1 MSTLCWL
8 HLSDIHFRPSHEWR
22 DATARAALLEHLDR
36 QIKQHGL
43 KIDLIFCTGDI
54 AFGALR
60 DQPLD
65 AQYALAQDFFENIL
79 RICGG
84 ASGPLLKDRLF
95 VVPGNHDVDRG
106 LIDRAA
112 QRSWTEWGQDS
123 QARQEQRAIE
133 NEFAR
138 PSGAAQMALERLNAY
153 AAFTRA
159 FLPHLDAQPQLHYA
173 HTITID
179 GVKVGIG
186 GFNSAW
192 TCAGDEDDRR
202 LWLGAQFQFNAM
214 RAALDDA
221 NLRIGLIH
229 HPHDWFNVAERS
241 LIEERQQRDFDFW
254 LHGHTHDLKVHD
266 HARGV
271 RIGAGAIAADASD
284 EFGYNIVQFD
294 TATAKGCAY
303 LYHYD
308 TDAGAWKNLTLA
320 NIAEHGIQSFR
331 LPSAADTPQPPAN
344 PPPRH
349 PGLVPRRLPPD
360 GPCLA
365 REAELAD
372 LAAALAATPPRPVLI
387 HGYGGSGKTEIASH
401 YLHGD
406 ATRQRFGTRRLFVSV
421 EALEG
426 VPADELPARLHDHLD
441 SALFGGALGKHTAL
455 ADALHTTLTADG
467 RALLILDNFETVV
480 KIAPTHSAELLDS
493 LAPLADA
500 GLALVVTL
508 REPLSRPRSPF
519 ASIAPKPFGPDAAR
533 RVLLHWM
540 GRATDTPLG
549 DRDEAALAH
558 LLTVADGWPIALQM
572 LGILASIEGLPALAR
587 RCPSGAALVGL
598 ADELPSRDP
607 HRHLPLSNA
616 LTYDAPSLGDPA
628 RQLLRVLAGF
638 PAGLPEDWL
647 DHWPDAVAVRQVRQY
662 RLLRD
667 VTGALGEPRHT
678 LLTPLRDYLLQAH
691 PLQADDKPPLTVA
704 ARAWWQANAPELFN
718 EALPWQAPADYRDL
732 HRREVGTMAMLRG
745 LSAGPMDTFA
755 RLAERVGEVND
766 WRESCAKL
774 RAQVLANTTLFP
786 SRADAERFAWL
797 LAGSQ
802 SVTTATKE
810 AIASQIAVDQ
820 LKASQRDAVRDTV
833 ASELDVWGW
842 MFGSARL
849 AERIWQ
855 HLAEGDVCFQA
866 GDGTLLEQI
875 RQLDDRDARIALLH
889 LSCHP
894 VHAAGR
900 SRPTIEAELKEHL
913 RQDTNS
919 ALATWIAAIGC
930 EGEARVAHLRR
941 AVSLA
946 PDFGSAWHD
955 LARALPDTAPERQP
969 VWLTT
974 QRLAAAHLERARQQS
989 VRVNEL
995 IYRTLFAAQ
1004 HGLDEHEAACAT
1016 LSEWQDSLPDYVT
1029 SGERIRLA
1037 LAGLQVGQIDASAL
1051 QLCLAATDAD
1061 ADEARTIHQL
1071 AASLANTAPLEA
1083 GQIFLLGLYPRF
1095 HDNTDL
1101 ATTAGLLACLSQHD
1115 TARALAAAAAADPA
1129 LSPSTANDLGYNL
1142 LTRGGTA
1149 PASLALG
1156 ARLATR
1162 GFEGEADSVTA
1173 ETLLCA
1179 AFRVPD
1185 AMSAPL
1191 PLTALARLLT
1201 LAEASDDDARQLA
1214 DLLFDARR
1222 FDGCTALAGWL
1233 EACDAPLRDSVGG
1246 QWLAARLKGDDAPP
1260 TPQADKL
1267 DAALSQL
1274 DTELAAEKAWATQH
1288 ADAGAALSAL
1298 VAKLQA
1304 KGQLPAGA

>member
-60 DQPLD
+60 DQPLE

-84 ASGPLLKDRLF
+84 ASGPLPKDRLF

-112 QRSWTEWGQDS
+112 QRTWTEWGQDS

-138 PSGAAQMALERLNAY
+138 PSGAARKALERLDAY

-159 FLPHLDAQPQLHYA
+159 FLPHLDAKPQLHYA
-173 HTITID
+173 HTITIA

-202 LWLGAQFQFNAM
+202 LWLGAQPQFNAM

-221 NLRIGLIH
+221 DLRIGLIH

-271 RIGAGAIAADASD
+271 RIGAGAIAADAAD
-284 EFGYNIVQFD
+284 EFGYNIVQLD
-294 TATAKGCAY
+294 TATGRGEAR

-308 TDAGAWKNLTLA
+308 LRSAAWKTLTLA
-320 NIAEHGIQSFR
+320 DVAENGVQPFR
-331 LPSAADTPQPPAN
+331 LTPAAVAPPQPVPAQPN
-344 PPPRH
+344 HPR
-349 PGLVPRRLPPD
+349 LVPRRLPPD

-372 LAAALAATPPRPVLI
+372 LAAVLAATPPRPVLI

-406 ATRQRFGTRRLFVSV
+406 AARQRFGTRRLFVSV

-426 VPADELPARLHDHLD
+426 VPADELPSRLHDHLD

-467 RALLILDNFETVV
+467 PALLILDNFETVV
-480 KIAPTHSAELLDS
+480 KIAPTHSADLLDS

-508 REPLSRPRSPF
+508 RQPLSRPRSPF
-519 ASIAPKPFGPDAAR
+519 ASISPQPFGSDAAR
-533 RVLLHWM
+533 QVLLHWM
-540 GRATDTPLG
+540 DRATNAPLG
-549 DRDEAALAH
+549 DRDETALAH
-558 LLTVADGWPIALQM
+558 LLTVADGWPISLQM
-572 LGILASIEGLPALAR
+572 LGILAGIEGLPALAK
-587 RCPSGAALVGL
+587 RCPSGAALASL

-628 RQLLRVLAGF
+628 RQLLRVLARF

-704 ARAWWQANAPELFN
+704 ARAWWQAHAPELFD
-718 EALPWQAPADYRDL
+718 EALEWQDPADYRDL
-732 HRREVGTMAMLRG
+732 HRREVGTIAMLRG
-745 LSAGPMDTFA
+745 LGAGPLDTFFHLA
-755 RLAERVGEVND
+755 RRVGEVDD
-766 WRESCAKL
+766 WRERCAKL
-774 RAQVLANTTLFP
+774 RAQVLANTALFP
-786 SRADAERFAWL
+786 VRADAERFAWL

-802 SVTTATKE
+802 SVNTATKE
-810 AIASQIAVDQ
+810 DIASQIAADQ
-820 LKASQRDAVRDTV
+820 LEAWQRDGVRDTV
-833 ASELDVWGW
+833 ASELDGW
-842 MFGSARL
+842 CWRCGSTRL

-866 GDGTLLEQI
+866 GDRALLEQI
-875 RQLDDRDARIALLH
+875 RQLDDRDTRIALLH
-889 LSCHP
+889 LSTF
-894 VHAAGR
+894 AAAHR
-900 SRPTIEAELKEHL
+900 SRPPIEAELANYLE
-913 RQDTNS
+913 QNTDS
-919 ALATWIAAIGC
+919 ALAAGIAA
-930 EGEARVAHLRR
+930 ERSRGETQLVHLRR
-941 AVSLA
+941 AVTLA

-955 LARALPDTAPERQP
+955 LARTLPDASPEQSRAWQA
-969 VWLTT
+969 TR
-974 QRLAAAHLERARQQS
+974 RLAAAHLQRARQQS
-989 VRVNEL
+989 VGVNRQ
-995 IYRTLFAAQ
+995 IYLALFDAQ
-1004 HGLDEHEAACAT
+1004 HAQGEHDAAIAT
-1016 LSEWQDSLPDYVT
+1016 LSEWEANLPSYTSSLEHT
-1029 SGERIRLA
+1029 LLA
-1037 LAGLQVGQIDASAL
+1037 KACAQAGRTGSAAR
-1051 QLCLAATDAD
+1051 QLRLAATKAS
-1061 ADEARTIHQL
+1061 ADEAHTIRQL
-1071 AASLANTAPLEA
+1071 AASLAKTAPLET
-1083 GQIFLLGLYPRF
+1083 GQVFLLGLYPRF
-1095 HDNTDL
+1095 HDSTDL

-1115 TARALAAAAAADPA
+1115 TAHALAAAAAADPA
-1129 LSPSTANDLGYNL
+1129 LPPSTANDLGYDL
-1142 LTRGGTA
+1142 LTRGGTE

-1162 GFEGEADSVTA
+1162 GFEGDSNSAHA

-1191 PLTALARLLT
+1191 PQTALAHLLT
-1201 LAEASDDDARQLA
+1201 LAEASDDAARQLA
-1214 DLLFDARR
+1214 GLLFDARR
-1222 FDGCTALAGWL
+1222 FDGVTALAGWL
-1233 EACDAPLRDSVGG
+1233 AACDTALRDSVGG

-1274 DTELAAEKAWATQH
+1274 DTALAAEKAWATQH

-1298 VAKLQA
+1298 VAKLQDE
-1304 KGQLPAGA
+1304 GQLPAGA